1 MGLDIRISRAKPI
14 YCPHC
19 GELVTYRAVDTVDGG
34 GSSWYEYLESIGYY
48 KPYVEGQ
55 PYSQPMCGKDMVLND
70 IVAFIVGNDSDV
82 KFVIGLL
89 GWIGYDA
96 PFGVITDETHPSN
109 YGLWYFDSD
118 WNYCGEWVRVDDQ
131 IKKWTDIKNKFEKDT

>member
-34 GSSWYEYLESIGYY
+34 GSWWYAYLESIGYY

-55 PYSQPMCGKDMVLND
+55 PYSQPMYGKDMALND
-70 IVAFIVGNDSDV
+70 EQVDGLI
-82 KFVIGLL
+82 KFVKQPDFGSLL
-89 GWIGYDA
+89 QMKQVLWLIESARIDGDKI
-96 PFGVITDETHPSN
+96 VIN
-109 YGLWYFDSD
+109 AD
-118 WNYCGEWVRVDDQ
+118 W
-131 IKKWTDIKNKFEKDT
+131 